1 MDIQEILFKIMQC
14 APGLLLAVIVHE
26 YAHGYVAKLFGDDT
40 AERDGRL
47 TFNPAVHI
55 DMMGTVVFPL
65 IGVIFGWGVI
75 GWAKPVPVTPRNFK
89 NVRKGIFWV
98 SFAGPLSNFILGTIS
113 GILFAVLATFLPKDF
128 SLYAPLLYM
137 LQYSVFI
144 NFLLGAFNLIPFP
157 PLDGSR
163 MVASFLKGEA
173 LHKYE
178 SLAQYAPMVILLV
191 FGLSMMGIPT
201 LHYVLTPF
209 LEFGQNLP
217 LYFLRILG

>member
-1 MDIQEILFKIMQC
+1 MDIQEILFKILQC

-65 IGVIFGWGVI
+65 IGAIFGWGVI

-98 SFAGPLSNFILGTIS
+98 S
-113 GILFAVLATFLPKDF
+113 
-128 SLYAPLLYM
+128 
-137 LQYSVFI
+137 SV
-144 NFLLGAFNLIPFP
+144 
-157 PLDGSR
+157 SYT
-163 MVASFLKGEA
+163 
-173 LHKYE
+173 H
-178 SLAQYAPMVILLV
+178 
-191 FGLSMMGIPT
+191 
-201 LHYVLTPF
+201 
-209 LEFGQNLP
+209 
-217 LYFLRILG
+217 LRAHET